1 MAINYITVD
10 HARQMGAEFL
20 NIVETLRLYQD
31 KLRQHKEIME
41 NLTDGMTYVAIE
53 TQYGLPVGKG
63 VTVYNLTTGAV
74 SELAADVNFTQLID
88 WIVPVV

>member
-31 KLRQHKEIME
+31 KLRQHKEIMD
-41 NLTDGMTYVAIE
+41 NLTDGLVYTAIE

-63 VTVYNLTTGAV
+63 DEVYNLTAGAV
-74 SELAADVNFTQLID
+74 SELSADTNLGQLLD